1 MRRLSILS
9 TVVLGC
15 VVLMLTGSSALGQE
29 AVTVGTGTLK
39 IGGIYQG
46 YYASYDSDGPASEFD
61 TKRARLLLSG
71 TLIPDKV
78 DYFVQAE
85 AVASPYLLDS
95 KLILK
100 YIPNTAISM
109 GRFVPNYTM
118 YMPRSTAQL
127 NVINYPLTTTRT
139 AMWRQT
145 GIQSNTTMKY
155 LDLTLGVFNGYQTSA
170 GSETLSGNDW
180 GDNNDAK
187 DFLIRAD
194 LKPMKGVKIGLFG
207 WFGSAYNVDND
218 EDFDV
223 SRIGFNAEYT
233 GTKLLLAGEYVMA
246 STDSVT
252 GSDKDSA
259 GFFAHLGYS
268 FTEKWELHA
277 RYDAWDPD
285 TDVDDNAESW
295 ITAGINYKLMKYNT
309 MFYLNYIAKDEESN
323 DIDNDEI
330 VLMFQYAF

>member
-1 MRRLSILS
+1 MRRLSIMS
-9 TVVLGC
+9 TMIVGSVV
-15 VVLMLTGSSALGQE
+15 VMLTILPAFAAE
-29 AVTVGTGTLK
+29 PVTVGFGSLK
-39 IGGIYQG
+39 IGGNYQG
-46 YYASYDSDGPASEFD
+46 YYAWYENDSQASEFD

-78 DYFVQAE
+78 DFFIQAE
-85 AVASPYLLDS
+85 ALGNPYLLDS
-95 KLILK
+95 KLIMK

-109 GRFVPNYTM
+109 GRFIPNYTL
-118 YMPRSTAQL
+118 YMPKSTAQL
-127 NVINYPLTTTRT
+127 NVINYPLTTLRT

-145 GIQSNTTMKY
+145 GIQSNTSTQY
-155 LDLTLGVFNGYQTSA
+155 VDLTLGVFNGYQTVA
-170 GSETLSGNDW
+170 GSEGLSGNDW

-194 LKPMKGVKIGLFG
+194 LKPMKGLKIGLFG
-207 WFGSAYNVDND
+207 WFGSAYNVDMD

-223 SRIGFNAEYT
+223 SRYGLNAEYT
-233 GTKLLLAGEYVMA
+233 GEKVYLAGEYLMA

-252 GSDKDSA
+252 GSDRDSA
-259 GFFAHLGYS
+259 GFFAHIGYS

-285 TDVDDNAESW
+285 TDVDDNGESW
-295 ITAGINYKLMKYNT
+295 ITAGINYKLHKYNT
-309 MFYLNYIAKDEESN
+309 MFYLNYIARDEESN